1 MSEHILFIACCA
13 SGLAVLSLGVFR
25 YWNTMRKS
33 KFIEQA
39 IDFAPVL
46 VSAPLAI
53 FAMEHLLAA
62 KDLSTLVPSWMPFPL
77 FWTYFVGVAL
87 LAAALSLAGR
97 RLRSWSALLLA
108 SLFLVFIV
116 TIHVPNLFS
125 HWRQRLFWTIAL
137 RDLLFACGTL
147 VYAASCWCS
156 ERWRSYVGPLQLLG
170 RVAVFIVLVD
180 FAFQHF
186 VFPSF
191 APGVPL
197 AKLTPSWVPLPWLWA
212 YLTGALLL
220 VSGLGFLR
228 EDSVRIAAVIGGGVL
243 GALTLFLYLPILLM
257 EIHTASAMQG
267 INYVA
272 DTLLAAGAVLLV
284 GSNTCKGSDECR
296 SRDLNLEKEFATVH
310 EFQEM

>member
-13 SGLAVLSLGVFR
+13 SGLAVLSLGAVR

-33 KFIEQA
+33 QFMARA

-46 VSAPLAI
+46 VAAPLAI
-53 FAMEHLLAA
+53 FAMEHLLSA

-87 LAAALSLAGR
+87 LAAALGLAGR

-108 SLFLVFIV
+108 TLFFVFIV
-116 TIHVPNLFS
+116 TIHVPNLFF

-147 VYAASCWCS
+147 ILAAHLWCGD
-156 ERWRSYVGPLQLLG
+156 RWRTNAVRLQRFG
-170 RVAVFIVLVD
+170 HVAVSVVLLD

-186 VFPSF
+186 FFPSF

-197 AKLTPSWVPLPWLWA
+197 AKLSPSWVPLPWLWA

-220 VSGLGFLR
+220 VSGIGFLR
-228 EDSVRIAAVIGGGVL
+228 EDSVRIAALIGGGVL
-243 GALTLFLYLPILLM
+243 GTLTLFLYLPILLM

-267 INYVA
+267 INYVG
-272 DTLLAAGAVLLV
+272 DTLLAAGAVLLA
-284 GSNTCKGSDECR
+284 GSDTCEGSEERRLSDFQLRKGVRDR
-296 SRDLNLEKEFATVH
+296 S
-310 EFQEM
+310 